1 MDDMTT
7 PGKPKASEELERIE
21 DALVE
26 SILDAAGED
35 VRKEV
40 AGSGDDPEAVVA
52 AVDAV
57 IASARMQS
65 AQARLERARAELSAW
80 HSKSGP
86 ASVLERNAARARFER
101 LRSGNL
107 DPDSKMMMAARGG
120 EGLSDSDLDS
130 VIEDIAELERLERE
144 KDDR

>member
-26 SILDAAGED
+26 SVLDAAGED
-35 VRKEV
+35 LRKEI
-40 AGSGDDPEAVVA
+40 AASGDDAEAIVA
-52 AVDAV
+52 AVDAA
-57 IASARMQS
+57 IATACTQS

-80 HSKSGP
+80 RSKSGP
-86 ASVLERNAARARFER
+86 SSVVERNAARARFER
-101 LRSGNL
+101 LRSGNS
-107 DPDSKMMMAARGG
+107 DPDSKMMMAARKG
-120 EGLSDSDLDS
+120 EGLSDSDLDG
-130 VIEDIAELERLERE
+130 VIEDIAELEKLERE

>member
-35 VRKEV
+35 LRKEIG
-40 AGSGDDPEAVVA
+40 ASGDDPEAVVA
-52 AVDAV
+52 AVDAA
-57 IASARMQS
+57 IASARVQS

-80 HSKSGP
+80 RSKSGP
-86 ASVLERNAARARFER
+86 SSVLERKAARARFER
-101 LRSGNL
+101 LRSGNF
-107 DPDSKMMMAARGG
+107 DPDSKMMMAARKG
-120 EGLSDSDLDS
+120 EGLSDSDLDG